1 MREASCALATVVGP
15 PGIGKSRL
23 AREALGSFETE
34 ARVLVGRCLAYGEG
48 ITYLPLAEVVRE
60 VAGDDPGRSSRSC
73 WRTWSAAT
81 SRRG

>member
-1 MREASCALATVVGP
+1 MRERSCELVTVVGT

-23 AREALGSFETE
+23 ARELVGPLEPR

-48 ITYLPLAEVVRE
+48 IAYLPLAEVVRE
-60 VAGDDPGRSSRSC
+60 LAGDDPGPSSRGCSP
-73 WRTWSAAT
+73 TSSAAT